1 MYKYIYMILVYN
13 VIVLF
18 FRGGRLFC
26 FSFFCMIMKF
36 WYLGCVKLFY
46 GENMCFVV
54 YFIFL
59 YMIRSIV
66 II

>member
-26 FSFFCMIMKF
+26 FSFFYNEVF

-46 GENMCFVV
+46 GEKMCFVV

-59 YMIRSIV
+59 YMIRSVV